1 MSDSRPSESDGE
13 SLLQR
18 ALAALVE
25 PSSDDVERQL
35 TGIITSIEERYGENQ
50 KEVAAELQR
59 LAREIENNGQ
69 GSEAIEFKQR
79 TTEIMLRLS
88 MERRRG
94 LRQQAGST
102 VSNLAAMPN
111 GSATSHS
118 APPPASHI
126 SASHTSTSHTS
137 HTSHTSAPVAANN
150 NPRTTRANIGA
161 LSPQSAEAILARGAG
176 GHLFDSIHYV
186 VQSSTRFETELHFYM
201 DVLLGKQTW
210 HSDDPHRRAA
220 AIKLANGPEL
230 ILVESQIPAPSLNV
244 YLVTAP
250 GAAREKLESYGFM
263 KRGELKTPHGQ
274 ALIFSGPDGNTLA
287 IIASSG
293 KIS

>member
-1 MSDSRPSESDGE
+1 MSDLLSSQSGAE

-18 ALAALVE
+18 ALSALVE
-25 PSSDDVERQL
+25 PSSDDVERKL
-35 TGIITSIEERYGENQ
+35 TGIITAIEERYGENQ

-69 GSEAIEFKQR
+69 INEAIEFKQR

-94 LRQQAGST
+94 LRQGAAT
-102 VSNLAAMPN
+102 VNNMAALTGN
-111 GSATSHS
+111 TSVIGTP
-118 APPPASHI
+118 APS
-126 SASHTSTSHTS
+126 S
-137 HTSHTSAPVAANN
+137 

-161 LSPQSAEAILARGAG
+161 LSQQSAEAILAKGAAG
-176 GHLFDSIHYV
+176 NLFDSIHYV

-220 AIKLANGPEL
+220 AIKLSKGPEL

-287 IIASSG
+287 IIADR
-293 KIS
+293 